1 MSEEI
6 RNLLEGLPFWKYLKE
21 EEKRQLEEASRDV
34 HYPAGA
40 GVYSGAGECLWAIYI
55 LNGIFRT
62 YLLSDEGKEV
72 TMFRLRQG
80 DTCILSASCVL
91 PAITFDVEIE
101 AQTEVDAV
109 LIPARVLV
117 SLTRD
122 NIYVENY
129 VYKEAAKRFSDVV
142 EALQQMMFLSLTQRI
157 AAFLLDESAKTHS
170 QVIAMTQEDMAKQIG
185 SAREAV
191 SRILKQMV
199 KKGYVSL
206 SRCEVRI
213 ENKEELYRLL

>member
-1 MSEEI
+1 M
-6 RNLLEGLPFWKYLKE
+6 
-21 EEKRQLEEASRDV
+21 
-34 HYPAGA
+34 
-40 GVYSGAGECLWAIYI
+40 
-55 LNGIFRT
+55 
-62 YLLSDEGKEV
+62 
-72 TMFRLRQG
+72 
-80 DTCILSASCVL
+80 
-91 PAITFDVEIE
+91 
-101 AQTEVDAV
+101 

-170 QVIAMTQEDMAKQIG
+170 PVIVMTQEDLAKQIG

-206 SRCEVRI
+206 SRGEVKI
-213 ENKEELYRLL
+213 ENKEDLYRLL

>member
-6 RNLLEGLPFWKYLKE
+6 RNLLEALPFWKDLKE
-21 EEKRQLEEASRDV
+21 EEKKMLQEASRKV
-34 HYPAGA
+34 HYPVGTP
-40 GVYSGAGECLWAIYI
+40 VYSGAGECLGAIFI
-55 LNGIFRT
+55 LKGILRT
-62 YLLSDEGKEV
+62 YLLSDEGKEI

-91 PAITFDVEIE
+91 PAITFEVEIE
-101 AQTEVDAV
+101 AQTEVEAL
-109 LIPARVLV
+109 LIPARVM
-117 SLTRD
+117 SIATRD
-122 NIYVENY
+122 NIYVENF

-142 EALQQMMFLSLTQRI
+142 DALQQMMFLSLTQRI
-157 AAFLLDESAKTHS
+157 AAFLLDESAKSHS
-170 QVIAMTQEDMAKQIG
+170 QVISMTQEDLAKQIG

-206 SRCEVRI
+206 SRGEVKI

>member
-6 RNLLEGLPFWKYLKE
+6 RNLLEGLPFWKHLKE
-21 EEKRQLEEASRDV
+21 EEKRQLEEASREV

-40 GVYSGAGECLWAIYI
+40 GVYSGAGECLGAIYI

-170 QVIAMTQEDMAKQIG
+170 PVIAMTQEDLAKQIG

-199 KKGYVSL
+199 KKGYVTL
-206 SRCEVRI
+206 SRGEVKI